1 MSDLTIYGDVNI
13 VCIQYHYVHNSK
25 RLKQEVCEE
34 VLENFN
40 QNLVRHA
47 LLSNYKND
55 DILLRRKK
63 KKREKNR
70 IFFFRAFPFTIQ
82 NLRVEN
88 LSVFL
93 SQTG

>member
-63 KKREKNR
+63 KKGRK
-70 IFFFRAFPFTIQ
+70 IAFFF
-82 NLRVEN
+82 LE
-88 LSVFL
+88 LSL
-93 SQTG
+93 SQYKIYEWKICPSF